1 MEGIFPYTTIS
12 SGFFTLGWK
21 PLGAVT
27 SQQSKY
33 FQHIHGSALHLL
45 GIINDILNLS
55 KIKSEVVDLKESK
68 VEILAI
74 VDSTLRILKEH
85 AENSGLELVNQVS
98 PDLPKLWADERVVK
112 QVLINLLSNSVK
124 FTQPGGSVRVEAE
137 VDHLGSMEIWISDTG
152 IGMTTEDIDKAITM
166 FGQVDGDLNR
176 NFEGTGLNL
185 PLVKSHIE
193 AHGGE
198 LIIASSPGI
207 GTIMTARFP
216 PDRTIGVA

>member
-1 MEGIFPYTTIS
+1 
-12 SGFFTLGWK
+12 
-21 PLGAVT
+21 
-27 SQQSKY
+27 
-33 FQHIHGSALHLL
+33 
-45 GIINDILNLS
+45 
-55 KIKSEVVDLKESK
+55 
-68 VEILAI
+68 
-74 VDSTLRILKEH
+74 
-85 AENSGLELVNQVS
+85 
-98 PDLPKLWADERVVK
+98 
-112 QVLINLLSNSVK
+112 
-124 FTQPGGSVRVEAE
+124 
-137 VDHLGSMEIWISDTG
+137 MEIWISDTG

-216 PDRTIGVA
+216 SDRTIGVAEQPATDLPPA